1 MAYISAIYLSSD
13 TILYRP
19 KTIATF
25 LSFNRIIITIIIL
38 IIIIIIIIIIAI
50 IYIIVYLI
58 NIAFFFIN
66 DSSQLM
72 NYHLRSNV

>member
-1 MAYISAIYLSSD
+1 MAYIYLSSD

-25 LSFNRIIITIIIL
+25 LSFNRIIITIII
-38 IIIIIIIIIIAI
+38 IIIIIIIAI

-66 DSSQLM
+66 DSLQLM
-72 NYHLRSNV
+72 NYHLRSNM

>member
-38 IIIIIIIIIIAI
+38 IIIIIIIIIAI

>member
-25 LSFNRIIITIIIL
+25 LSFNRIIITIII
-38 IIIIIIIIIIAI
+38 IIIIIIIIAI

-58 NIAFFFIN
+58 NIAFFLIN